1 MIEQVGTVSV
11 FVKDQERAKEFYTQ
25 ILGLELRSD
34 EPLFPGSP
42 NRWMAVAPNGAET
55 EIILYLPDENWEHY
69 QQVVGKSQ
77 AITLTVTDMD
87 SLYKELSQKGV
98 NFIEKPDKQPW
109 GTYALIED
117 SEGNRLIL
125 VEH

>member
-1 MIEQVGTVSV
+1 MIELVGTVSI
-11 FVKDQERAKEFYTQ
+11 FVKDQERAKEFYTK
-25 ILGLELRSD
+25 ILGFELRSD

-42 NRWMAVAPNGAET
+42 NRWVAVAPKGAET
-55 EIILYLPDENWEHY
+55 EIILCVPDENWEHY

-77 AITLTVTDMD
+77 AITLTVKDIK
-87 SLYKELSQKGV
+87 SFHEELVQKGV
-98 NFIEKPDKQPW
+98 NFIQEPEIQPW

-117 SEGNRLIL
+117 SEGNRLIM